1 MSPAERRHTRA
12 TTVAALLLAA
22 VVPWVVVPAASAH
35 DALTGTTPA
44 AGSTLTVAPTAVS
57 LTFAESPMAQGLGV
71 AVTGP
76 DGSSVTSGT
85 PVVRVNEVSQQL
97 LPLTRSGTYTVAYR
111 VVAADGHPVSGTV
124 TFDLALTAVSSPAPT
139 TGTPAASSTTPAPTA
154 SSVVA
159 EPAAADG
166 TGAFPWVVALALVV
180 VGVLAAVLARRRR
193 P

>member
-1 MSPAERRHTRA
+1 MSPAARRHTRA
-12 TTVAALLLAA
+12 TTVAALLAA
-22 VVPWVVVPAASAH
+22 VVPWVVVPTASAH

-44 AGSTLTVAPTAVS
+44 AGSTLSVAPTAVS

-76 DGSSVTSGT
+76 DGSRVTSGT
-85 PVVRVNEVSQQL
+85 PVVRVNEVSQRL

-111 VVAADGHPVSGTV
+111 VVSADGHPVSGTF
-124 TFDLALTAVSSPAPT
+124 TFDLALTSVSSPAPT
-139 TGTPAASSTTPAPTA
+139 TGPAAPSSTTPAPTA
-154 SSVVA
+154 SSVLA
-159 EPAAADG
+159 ESAAADG
-166 TGAFPWVVALALVV
+166 TGAFPWVVGLALVV